1 MRRILVL
8 TLFGLCLAGTILYA
22 ADYASVRLAHDPFG
36 SVVVTRYHLIPK
48 KNGSTEIVFQPAQP
62 QQCVH
67 SLFAHEGYLPC
78 WYLSRHRE
86 QSIKM

>member
-8 TLFGLCLAGTILYA
+8 SLIGLSLAGAILYV

-36 SVVVTRYHLIPK
+36 SVVVTRYYVIPK
-48 KNGSTEIVFQPAQP
+48 KNGKTEFVFQPAQL
-62 QQCVH
+62 QHCVH

-78 WYLSRHRE
+78 WYLSRHPE
-86 QSIKM
+86 QPIKM

>member
-8 TLFGLCLAGTILYA
+8 TLIGLCLAGAILYV
-22 ADYASVRLAHDPFG
+22 ADYASVRLAPDRFG
-36 SVVVTRYHLIPK
+36 SVVVTRYYVIPK
-48 KNGSTEIVFQPAQP
+48 KNGKTEFVFQPAQL

-78 WYLSRHRE
+78 WYLSRHPE
-86 QSIKM
+86 QPIKM

>member
-8 TLFGLCLAGTILYA
+8 TSFGLCLAGAILYA
-22 ADYASVRLAHDPFG
+22 TEYASVHLAHDPFG
-36 SVVVTRYHLIPK
+36 SVVVTRYYLIPQ
-48 KNGSTEIVFQPAQP
+48 KNGKTEIVFQPAQP

-78 WYLSRHRE
+78 WYLSRHPE
-86 QSIKM
+86 QAIKM